1 MERINLSVLSGASH
15 DGMLQLKSYV
25 DMTGTDQQHQSYD
38 YECLFPETCN
48 PREICLSFI
57 KTANGYTFRVNP
69 HFRYDGNNAVMGLL
83 ADQGAV
89 SFSSWQDA
97 EQALRSLSEEGTKP
111 TISNATP
118 DTLTDWNAISVPEPS
133 ESKTPNFEHLKER
146 LQKMV
151 IGQDDS
157 TEAIAYVVAQHLAK
171 KNPTKPVS
179 ILASGPPG
187 VGKSET
193 AKALAK
199 ILSQDCGQEYAV
211 SWTDLNNFTEAFSV
225 YRLIGAPA
233 GYVGYEDEAVFEVVE
248 RNPYTIFIFDEL
260 DKAHPEVLKTFMAI
274 LDEGR
279 CASRKALNDGSRE
292 FDFKHCIIDED
303 VFNLVQVELQKR
315 SKMRRGLR
323 NNSPFCT
330 KLICGDCGSFYGH
343 KIFHAKEKHSKDVW
357 YCNQRYQGN
366 NNCSTP
372 ILAEDDL
379 VKYYLQALSKILENK
394 DRYVSAC
401 KAQMDEAEALE
412 KIRRKREKAETSLA
426 KDMAKIQALVRE
438 NAYISQDQQVYRQRF
453 EEMSK
458 HIEQQKIHIAE
469 FQEQELRLVGIREK
483 LSRFID
489 ALGSFDV
496 KPTFDSVTWNSLIE
510 RVLVNPR
517 NLIFEFK
524 NGEKIKITI

>member
-25 DMTGTDQQHQSYD
+25 DMTGSDQQHQSYD

-57 KTANGYTFRVNP
+57 KSADKYIFRVNP
-69 HFRYDGNNAVMGLL
+69 HFRYDGGNSVMGIL
-83 ADQGAV
+83 ADTGAV

-118 DTLTDWNAISVPEPS
+118 DTLTNWDEISVPEAS
-133 ESKTPNFEHLKER
+133 ESKTPSFEHLKER

-157 TEAIAYVVAQHLAK
+157 TEAVAYIVAQHLAK

-211 SWTDLNNFTEAFSV
+211 SWNDLNNFTEAFSV

-233 GYVGYEDEAVFEVVE
+233 GYVGYEDEAVFEVVA

-279 CASRKALNDGSRE
+279 CASRKALSDGSRE
-292 FDFKHCIIDED
+292 FCFKHCIFFFTSNYDLSSNQSTKRKIGFVVSDE
-303 VFNLVQVELQKR
+303 VEDIHLEENEVNVSYRDKQND
-315 SKMRRGLR
+315 SVSDTSLPMRIYRENEAARKAFVGVGVLR
-323 NNSPFCT
+323 EIASRFQCFVNFKPLS
-330 KLICGDCGSFYGH
+330 
-343 KIFHAKEKHSKDVW
+343 AKAKT
-357 YCNQRYQGN
+357 R
-366 NNCSTP
+366 
-372 ILAEDDL
+372 ILAKQIIEMGFEYSHAISYIAPGIMQGLIDAAMSGDSL
-379 VKYYLQALSKILENK
+379 TVRSFKSVIEGYLAPVFARAEVMENRTYRLEGTL
-394 DRYVSAC
+394 DEP
-401 KAQMDEAEALE
+401 QM
-412 KIRRKREKAETSLA
+412 
-426 KDMAKIQALVRE
+426 
-438 NAYISQDQQVYRQRF
+438 
-453 EEMSK
+453 
-458 HIEQQKIHIAE
+458 IAE
-469 FQEQELRLVGIREK
+469 NCAR
-483 LSRFID
+483 
-489 ALGSFDV
+489 
-496 KPTFDSVTWNSLIE
+496 
-510 RVLVNPR
+510 
-517 NLIFEFK
+517 
-524 NGEKIKITI
+524 

>member
-1 MERINLSVLSGASH
+1 MERINLSVLSGVSH
-15 DGMLQLKSYV
+15 EGMLQLKSYV
-25 DMTGTDQQHQSYD
+25 DMTGSDPQHQSYD
-38 YECLFPETCN
+38 YECLFPENCN

-57 KTANGYTFRVNP
+57 KAADKYIFRVNP
-69 HFRYDGNNAVMGLL
+69 HFRYDGSNSVMGIL
-83 ADQGAV
+83 ADTGAF

-97 EQALRSLSEEGTKP
+97 EHSLRNLSEESITP
-111 TISNATP
+111 TTSNATP
-118 DTLTDWNAISVPEPS
+118 DTLTNWDEISVPEAS
-133 ESKTPNFEHLKER
+133 ESKTPSFEHLKER

-279 CASRKALNDGSRE
+279 CASRKALSDGSRE
-292 FDFKHCIIDED
+292 FDFKHCIFFFTSNYDLSSSQPAKRRIGFTVSDDVEDIHLEENEVSVSYRDEQASSISD
-303 VFNLVQVELQKR
+303 ESLP
-315 SKMRRGLR
+315 MRIYRENEAARKAFVGVGVLR
-323 NNSPFCT
+323 EIASRFQCFVNFKPLS
-330 KLICGDCGSFYGH
+330 
-343 KIFHAKEKHSKDVW
+343 AKAKT
-357 YCNQRYQGN
+357 R
-366 NNCSTP
+366 
-372 ILAEDDL
+372 ILAKQIIEMGFE
-379 VKYYLQALSKILENK
+379 YSHAIS
-394 DRYVSAC
+394 YVSPGIMQGLIDAAMSGDSLTVRSF
-401 KAQMDEAEALE
+401 KSVIEGYLAPVFARAEVVENRTYRLEGTLEEPQM
-412 KIRRKREKAETSLA
+412 
-426 KDMAKIQALVRE
+426 
-438 NAYISQDQQVYRQRF
+438 
-453 EEMSK
+453 
-458 HIEQQKIHIAE
+458 IAE
-469 FQEQELRLVGIREK
+469 NRAR
-483 LSRFID
+483 
-489 ALGSFDV
+489 
-496 KPTFDSVTWNSLIE
+496 
-510 RVLVNPR
+510 
-517 NLIFEFK
+517 
-524 NGEKIKITI
+524 